1 MTMNAH
7 TEIVEERAIPWL
19 PSQDYIRQIPA
30 VLWAQRKVIGIAVA
44 LSLLIGLIALLLM
57 EPRYTASA
65 VVQFDFS
72 GRADYARI
80 IDLGERDATVA
91 APAIAIDASREV
103 ETFARLIMTDAIAR
117 RVVQRLG
124 LDKDYE
130 NRSFISSWMDSRLPV
145 PQSATDRAT
154 LQLLE
159 GLTVTSDL
167 RSYLLTV
174 TYTAPHP
181 VEAAELA
188 NAFLSEALRVQSI
201 TRLNN
206 QFAAAQR
213 SFKDL
218 ALTFGEQHPTMARAA
233 SNLAA
238 AKQRLENQQ
247 QQIEAWS
254 DADLSA
260 AGNVVPAAV
269 NTVPTYPKPRIIM
282 TLSVVIGLLAGA
294 ALALLLDFMPALP
307 SLIKSTLIPR
317 VQTLREAKRKAMKQ

>member
-1 MTMNAH
+1 MNAPV
-7 TEIVEERAIPWL
+7 EIVEERAIPWL
-19 PSQDYIRQIPA
+19 PSPDLIRQIPSI
-30 VLWAQRKVIGIAVA
+30 LWASKKLILGVCAGSILAG
-44 LSLLIGLIALLLM
+44 LLALLVI

-72 GRADYARI
+72 GRPDYARI
-80 IDLGERDATVA
+80 IDLGERDASVA

-124 LDKDYE
+124 LEKSFE
-130 NRSFISSWMDSRLPV
+130 HRSIISRWMDSRLPV
-145 PQSATDRAT
+145 PQSARDRAT
-154 LQLLE
+154 LELLE
-159 GLTVTSDL
+159 GLSVSSDL

-213 SFKDL
+213 SIKDL
-218 ALTFGEQHPTMARAA
+218 NLTFGEKHPMMARAE

-238 AKQRLENQQ
+238 AKQRLESQQ
-247 QQIEAWS
+247 KQIEAWS
-254 DADLSA
+254 DAELSA

-269 NTVPTYPKPRIIM
+269 NTVPTYPKPRM
-282 TLSVVIGLLAGA
+282 VATVSLVVGFILGVS
-294 ALALLLDFMPALP
+294 LALLLHWQPGLTGHAKTKLGTWNAKLP
-307 SLIKSTLIPR
+307 K
-317 VQTLREAKRKAMKQ
+317 RERR